1 MQQETS
7 PHIRT
12 LQIAKTNMTL
22 VMHIRI
28 NTSLQA
34 IRQNPLPKESQILIG
49 LQEVYY
55 VQTVESTAHG

>member
-1 MQQETS
+1 MQQETP

-12 LQIAKTNMTL
+12 LQIAKTSMTL
-22 VMHIRI
+22 VMHICRNI
-28 NTSLQA
+28 SLQA